1 MLWLFKR
8 LCITDNLDMN
18 REQMKRLALPLTSL
32 ALLLSSAATI
42 ANPDNMQERLRACTG
57 CHEQSNAEQ
66 AYAPAING
74 KPAEYLYQQLLNF
87 REGRRLNTI
96 MSPMLAYLSPE
107 YLREMATYFSQQA
120 STYSPKPKLGQA
132 QDQSLTQNGQR
143 LVHEST
149 PDRPA
154 CVACHGSDLRGD
166 GVAIP
171 GLRELSPAYIT
182 AQLGAWQANTRHA
195 RAPDCMADVAK
206 ALSGADID
214 AVAHWIANAPADMP
228 TPTAP
233 IQELPAPCGAVQ

>member
-1 MLWLFKR
+1 
-8 LCITDNLDMN
+8 MN
-18 REQMKRLALPLTSL
+18 RERMKRLAPTLISL
-32 ALLLSSAATI
+32 ALLLSSAVAN
-42 ANPDNMQERLRACTG
+42 ANPDNMPERLRACTS
-57 CHEQSNAEQ
+57 CHEQSNTAQTEQ

-74 KPAEYLYQQLLNF
+74 KPVEYLYQQLLNF

-107 YLREMATYFSQQA
+107 YLREIATYFSLQA
-120 STYSPKPKLGQA
+120 ITQRPNANPSRTPDSQLTPRGQ
-132 QDQSLTQNGQR
+132 L

-149 PDRPA
+149 AERPA

-195 RAPDCMADVAK
+195 RKPDCMSDMAK
-206 ALSGADID
+206 ALSGTDID
-214 AVAHWIANAPADMP
+214 AVAHWIANAPSDMP
-228 TPTAP
+228 TPTAA
-233 IQELPAPCGAVQ
+233 IRELPAPCGAVQ